1 MSDTLICILQ
11 CLLTAT
17 CWICHRYPSLQAS
30 SPVALWQW
38 SRKRKEIATTSL
50 EFEFHFQFPYGSP
63 TTELTVR
70 YPPNSTKRKQLQV
83 YTNIKSQCQG
93 IVITSLLMSSLLI
106 SISHR
111 LFRSRYSNSRD
122 IVGSCSFL
130 YPPHRQ
136 SAPESLLAG
145 YQYL

>member
-1 MSDTLICILQ
+1 MPTDSNLLDMPSISQPASKLSRGTLAVEQ
-11 CLLTAT
+11 E
-17 CWICHRYPSLQAS
+17 
-30 SPVALWQW
+30 
-38 SRKRKEIATTSL
+38 KEGELATTSL

-70 YPPNSTKRKQLQV
+70 FPPNSTKWKQLQV

-122 IVGSCSFL
+122 IVASCSFL

>member
-1 MSDTLICILQ
+1 MHIAVPTDSNLLDMPSISQPASKLSRGTLAVEQ
-11 CLLTAT
+11 E
-17 CWICHRYPSLQAS
+17 
-30 SPVALWQW
+30 
-38 SRKRKEIATTSL
+38 KEGELATTSL

-70 YPPNSTKRKQLQV
+70 FPPNSTKRKQLQV